1 MMIDQIRN
9 AFTSTPLRCASTLD
23 AVSADDGAQ
32 LVGA

>member
-9 AFTSTPLRCASTLD
+9 AFTSTPLREASLLD

-32 LVGA
+32 LVGT